1 MTNPTPPDTASGAS
15 MFDPMHGAWHVRHR
29 RLQRLF
35 EGCGDWRTFSGT
47 MATRPVLDGRGNIED
62 NLIDD
67 PLGAYRAIAIR
78 SFDPATGDWRIWWL
92 DERRQAIDPP
102 VTGRLQDGSGV
113 FLGADMLD
121 GRDILVRFRWSG
133 IGSAAPRWEQAFS
146 ADNGATWEVNW
157 VMEFTQA

>member
-1 MTNPTPPDTASGAS
+1 MMNATTPDTQSGAA
-15 MFDPMHGAWHVRHR
+15 MFDPMHGEWRVHHR

-35 EGCGDWRTFSGT
+35 DGCAEWREFSGT
-47 MATRPVLDGRGNIED
+47 SATRPVLGGRGNIED
-62 NLIDD
+62 NVIDD

-102 VTGRLQDGSGV
+102 VTGRLQDGSGE
-113 FLGADMLD
+113 FIGADVMD

-133 IGSAAPRWEQAFS
+133 IGGASPRWEQAFS
-146 ADNGATWEVNW
+146 ADGGVGWEINW
-157 VMEFTQA
+157 VMAFSRA